1 MSETTDRKRRE
12 RNTVTRNFGLTAKA
26 TTILMAEEEI
36 TVIAVEILAVG
47 VVGVD
52 AMEGEAEEE
61 VEISVTGFENWWESA

>member
-1 MSETTDRKRRE
+1 
-12 RNTVTRNFGLTAKA
+12 
-26 TTILMAEEEI
+26 MAEEEI